1 VVPPRACLLAAL
13 LFAVAANAQPVGRVV
28 KPAADEKARIAQL
41 QRAVD
46 RAQSLRDVK
55 QLQYLYSQLAQFGLW
70 SEMAGLFTDQ
80 GEIWVDDK
88 LTYKGPGAIG
98 AHLAQEFN
106 GGQQGMPKG
115 GVHADFIEQ
124 PVVTLSY
131 DGLAATGRW
140 RKLTLDGRYGG
151 DARWSGGMQV
161 NEYARVD
168 GHWKIAR
175 LHYYPQIAGPYETG
189 FVSTQPNFALVP
201 YPYSPAQAGRPVPD
215 EPSGSDRHISPQSL
229 GQIEQRI
236 AAMNDEDQ
244 IRNLQNMYGYYADR
258 KMWSDVVDLFSADGQ
273 YEIAGLGVWNGPKS
287 IRRALER
294 DGPEGLKSGEVNDE
308 LQLSV
313 IVTVD
318 ASGVEARARGMTLG
332 MLSPKLGEAY
342 WATGVFE
349 NRYVKQDGVWR
360 VREMHQF
367 PQMKADYYQGW
378 GKSSV
383 PEAKP
388 ARANAPDH
396 PSSAQRSPQLSGAIP
411 AFTFDNPATGKPI
424 GYPAGAN
431 VVGAERPRATSTAV
445 PLESGGEV
453 DERLMAAQRRLERS
467 KAYDAIENVSSTFG
481 YYLDDNLWDQFT
493 ENMAVSGTRPQST
506 GFYVGREH
514 IYRAMTQAHV
524 YGGGQ
529 QSALNPRA
537 ILNFHQR
544 LQPVIIVSPSGR
556 TATIRTRLLLS
567 HALADFSAGFSSG
580 MYPNDTAQLEEGV
593 WKLQMGGEI
602 DETYF
607 NSSNYKDGWARPS
620 KTPGPASRPAATG
633 ISNEIDFPP
642 DIPWSLFAGFRL
654 KGMRENNWPDIKPM
668 WFSYRNPVSGRY
680 PANYCPDFLQCF
692 GQ

>member
-1 VVPPRACLLAAL
+1 VRATFLI
-13 LFAVAANAQPVGRVV
+13 FAVVMTVAASAQPVGRVV
-28 KPAADEKARIAQL
+28 KPAADEKSRIEQL

-70 SEMAGLFTDQ
+70 NEMANLFSAQ
-80 GEIWVDDK
+80 GEIMVDDK
-88 LTYKGPGAIG
+88 VTFKGQQAIA

-106 GGQQGMPKG
+106 DGKQGLPKG
-115 GVHADFIEQ
+115 GLHADFIEQ

-140 RKLTLDGRYGG
+140 RKLAMDGQQTG

-161 NEYARVD
+161 NDYVKEQGRWRIV
-168 GHWKIAR
+168 R
-175 LHYYPQIAGPYETG
+175 LHYYPQIEGPYDTG
-189 FVSTQPNFALVP
+189 FVSTKPNFPLVP
-201 YPYSPAQAGRPVPD
+201 YHYTPAQAGRPVPD
-215 EPSGSDRHISPQSL
+215 EPSGSDRHFESQSL
-229 GQIEQRI
+229 DQIEHRI
-236 AAMNDEDQ
+236 GAMNDEDK

-258 KMWSDVVDLFSADGQ
+258 KMWSDVVDLFALNGV
-273 YEIAGLGVWNGPKS
+273 YEIGGLGVWHGPKS

-294 DGPEGLKSGEVNDE
+294 DGPEGLQRGQVNDQ

-313 IVTVD
+313 IVHID
-318 ASGVEARARGMTLG
+318 PSEMEAHARGMTLG

-342 WATGVFE
+342 WAVGVFE
-349 NRYVKQDGVWR
+349 NRYIKQAGVWR
-360 VREMHQF
+360 VQEMHWF

-378 GKSSV
+378 ARSSV

-388 ARANAPDH
+388 AHASAPDQ
-396 PSSAQRSPQLSGAIP
+396 PSPVQRSLQRSGAIP
-411 AFTFDNPATGKPI
+411 AFSFDNPATGKAI
-424 GYPAGAN
+424 TYPDGA
-431 VVGAERPRATSTAV
+431 VVLRADGATVGVVSASA
-445 PLESGGEV
+445 SGPDGDV
-453 DERLMAAQRRLERS
+453 NERLLVAQRHLDVS
-467 KAYDAIENVSSTFG
+467 KAYDAIENVSNTFG
-481 YYLDDNLWDQFT
+481 YYLDDNVWDQFT
-493 ENMAVSGTRPQST
+493 ENIAVNGSRPQST

-524 YGGGQ
+524 YGGAP
-529 QSALNPRA
+529 SPLNPRA

-544 LQPVIIVSPSGR
+544 LQPVILVAPSGR
-556 TATIRTRLLLS
+556 TAIIRTRLLLS

-580 MYPNDTAQLEEGV
+580 MYPNDSAVLEEGI

-607 NSSNYKDGWARPS
+607 NSTNYKDGWARPS
-620 KTPGPASRPAATG
+620 TTPGPASRKAATG

-642 DIPWSLFAGFRL
+642 DIPWSLFMDFRL

-668 WFSYRNPVSGRY
+668 WFSYRNPVSGRI
-680 PANYCPDFLQCF
+680 PPNYCPDFLQCF